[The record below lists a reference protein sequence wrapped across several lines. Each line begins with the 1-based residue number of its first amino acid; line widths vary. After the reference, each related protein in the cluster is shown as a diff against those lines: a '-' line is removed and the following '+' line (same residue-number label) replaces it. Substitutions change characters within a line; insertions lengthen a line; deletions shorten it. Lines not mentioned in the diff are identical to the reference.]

1 MLTPTHNTGFLAI
14 AASAAMVQCRA
25 TLVGDERWSDV
36 VSALAG
42 RYAS

>member
-1 MLTPTHNTGFLAI
+1 MLTKPHNTRFLAI
-14 AASAAMVQCRA
+14 AASAALVPCRA
-25 TLVGDERWSDV
+25 TLVGDERWSDD